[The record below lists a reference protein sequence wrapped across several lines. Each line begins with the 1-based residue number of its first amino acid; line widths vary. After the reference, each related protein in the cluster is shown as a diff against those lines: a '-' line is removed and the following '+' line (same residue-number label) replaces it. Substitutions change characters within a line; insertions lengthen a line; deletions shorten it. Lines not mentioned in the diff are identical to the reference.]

1 MYLFTFNNE
10 NNNMSLVQREKMMKE
25 KIEKKNKEY

>member
-25 KIEKKNKEY
+25 KIEMKNKEY